1 MSSKLACATEQA
13 HLNNES
19 VEAECAL
26 VVESTRLGVNPNTT
40 EEKLDQ
46 RNNWLFKKTY
56 LHLEGL
62 GTELT
67 ALSMSAESPP

>member
-13 HLNNES
+13 HLNNER

-26 VVESTRLGVNPNTT
+26 VVESTSLGVNPSTT

-46 RNNWLFKKTY
+46 RNNWL
-56 LHLEGL
+56 
-62 GTELT
+62 
-67 ALSMSAESPP
+67 